1 MSDSHLGAGESH
13 PARGPSGMTLRQEDI
28 VNSFIEAVDAI
39 ISIKPDVCVHSG
51 DLFHTARPTNRILAT
66 TGQQLYRLAVENGIP
81 TVIIAGN
88 HDAPRQAHVGAALD
102 IFGHIDNLFIAARS
116 KLRILDIKGA
126 RFFALPHCLTTAV
139 QNEELTKCLPSHE
152 AEYNILI
159 VHGVAAGMPEFSMAD
174 LGEQEIP
181 LEILQQFDYAALGHY
196 HNHTRVSPR
205 AFYAGSTERLSQSE
219 RDASKG
225 FAVINMNPFEVE
237 FRQVTTRNMVSLDT
251 IDATGKRGDQL
262 AEIIRDA
269 VQQVDGSDKIVRLK
283 VEGVTEETLKT
294 MPADVITDLK
304 QKSFSLDIS
313 FEKAASGEASIF
325 GRSAIGRLDTGF
337 LRFLETVDLQGFDID
352 KLKREALEYLADE
365 S

>member
-1 MSDSHLGAGESH
+1 
-13 PARGPSGMTLRQEDI
+13 MTLRQEDI

-39 ISIKPDVCVHSG
+39 IDIKPDVCVHSG
-51 DLFHTARPTNRILAT
+51 DLFHTARPTNRILTIA
-66 TGQQLYRLAVENGIP
+66 GQQLHRLAAENGIP

-88 HDAPRQAHVGAALD
+88 HDAPRQAHIGAALE
-102 IFGHIDNLFIAARS
+102 IFEHIDNLHIAADS
-116 KLRILDIKGA
+116 KLKVFDIQGS
-126 RFFALPHCLTTAV
+126 RFYTLPHCLTTTI
-139 QNEELTKCLPSHE
+139 QNEELKKCRPSDE
-152 AEYNILI
+152 ARYSILI

-196 HNHTRVSPR
+196 HNHTRVAPR

-219 RDASKG
+219 RDAPKG
-225 FAVINMNPFEVE
+225 FAVIEMEPFELDFHE
-237 FRQVTTRNMVSLDT
+237 VTSRKMVSLDA
-251 IDATGKRGDQL
+251 IDASGKRGDQL

-269 VQQVDGSDKIVRLK
+269 VGKVDSSDKIVRLK

-294 MPADVITDLK
+294 LPVNVITDLK
-304 QKSFSLDIS
+304 QSSFSLDIS
-313 FEKAASGEASIF
+313 FEKATAGEATAF

-337 LRFLETVDLQGFDID
+337 LRFLETVDLQGFDVD

-365 S
+365 N